1 MIVDGL
7 EQPLTYKSGG
17 FGSDLNAISPDRG
30 GYDQD
35 FVLHWMRV
43 ARSTRRAV
51 GCRAVGCR
59 AVGCRA
65 IGC

>member
-7 EQPLTYKSGG
+7 EQPSTYKGGG

-35 FVLHWMRV
+35 LVLHGMGV

-51 GCRAVGCR
+51 GC
-59 AVGCRA
+59 
-65 IGC
+65 